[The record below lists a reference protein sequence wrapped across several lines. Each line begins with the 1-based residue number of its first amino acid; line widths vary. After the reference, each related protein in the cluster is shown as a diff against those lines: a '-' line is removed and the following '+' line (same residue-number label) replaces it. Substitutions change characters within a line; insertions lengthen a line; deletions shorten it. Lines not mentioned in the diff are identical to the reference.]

1 MISLSSDSV
10 NPKMSEATMRI
21 KKMNLQEVDKMI
33 HESLANSESGNGDY
47 NFVMIFNIAVM
58 SY

>member
-1 MISLSSDSV
+1 MISLSSDSI
-10 NPKMSEATMRI
+10 NPKMSESTMRI